1 WTNGHFLD
9 SRVTVT
15 ALARSRR
22 CPWLHRRKTG
32 TEPDT
37 RARIG
42 AVRLPGGTSDAR
54 GDGLHEAGRQ
64 AHQGGYGRRQVDTP
78 GHPRVAGVAHL
89 VRLHLLEDAP
99 AAFIVAWQ
107 ALQMAIQVCLH
118 LALGLDHEAQAQA
131 VADQTGRGADGEGAG
146 IPERIEQAGAVA
158 QLLQA
163 VG

>member
-1 WTNGHFLD
+1 LRTVVDAGIREGLPDREGAGEGENDWTNGHFLD

-89 VRLHLLEDAP
+89 VRLHLL
-99 AAFIVAWQ
+99 
-107 ALQMAIQVCLH
+107 
-118 LALGLDHEAQAQA
+118 
-131 VADQTGRGADGEGAG
+131 
-146 IPERIEQAGAVA
+146 
-158 QLLQA
+158 
-163 VG
+163 